1 MHHDVRARPYAFDR
15 VFARTLADI
24 HTHPQDL
31 HLQVAAL
38 QAELLQAAED
48 QVTETGQARVD
59 GFAAGLAQA
68 RSECAQALLT
78 TEAAIVKGLGL
89 IAAQFAETEAR
100 MAAVASDVALAA
112 GQVLAAT
119 CFKADPTGAI
129 DKAIGRVLSQTG
141 YREALHIHV
150 APAQFASVEALIA
163 VRAASEQRR
172 LDATVQADAT
182 VLPGDVRIVWDR
194 GGLSLDAEARLAA
207 VQSALALVTA

>member
-15 VFARTLADI
+15 VFTRTLADI
-24 HTHPQDL
+24 HSHPQDL
-31 HLQVAAL
+31 HLKVAAL
-38 QAELLQAAED
+38 QAEVLQAAED
-48 QVTETGQARVD
+48 QATVVGQARAD

-68 RSECAQALLT
+68 RTECAQALLT
-78 TEAAIVKGLGL
+78 TEAAIVAGLAQLAG
-89 IAAQFAETEAR
+89 QFAETEAR

-150 APAQFASVEALIA
+150 APAQFASVEALVA
-163 VRAASEQRR
+163 ARAASEQRR
-172 LDATVQADAT
+172 LDATVHDDST
-182 VLPGDVRIVWDR
+182 VSPGDVRIVWNR

-207 VQSALALVTA
+207 VQSALALVAA